1 MWASKPLAVTGAPA
15 ANFADVPTMIE
26 AGYAGIGTS
35 NWQGLFA
42 SRHTAADIVQVLH
55 QAAVKAM
62 NSPEAKAAFEKVN
75 AAVTT
80 SETPDKFA
88 AEIKNEMATWQQLR
102 PEVLALPA
110 ENRETYRRMKGHDA
124 TGQYSQDDEEATIN
138 NHEGGWI

>member
-1 MWASKPLAVTGAPA
+1 MT
-15 ANFADVPTMIE
+15 E

-42 SRHTAADIVQVLH
+42 SRQTAADIVQVLH

-80 SETPDKFA
+80 SETPVKFA
-88 AEIKNEMATWQQLR
+88 AEIKDEMATWRQLL
-102 PEVLALPA
+102 PEVLALPK
-110 ENRETYRRMKGHDA
+110 E
-124 TGQYSQDDEEATIN
+124 
-138 NHEGGWI
+138 